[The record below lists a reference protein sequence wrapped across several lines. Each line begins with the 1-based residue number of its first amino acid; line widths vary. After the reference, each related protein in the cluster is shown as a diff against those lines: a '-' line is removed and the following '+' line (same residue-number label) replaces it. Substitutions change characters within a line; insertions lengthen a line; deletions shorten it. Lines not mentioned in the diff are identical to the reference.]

1 MPEVVS
7 NTTPLL
13 TLMGIGALELLQQL
27 YGEVGIPQGV
37 WEEIQQGKDKS
48 IYQDVSQLDWVQI
61 QAVSNREALA
71 YLHAELDKGEAET
84 LVLAREI
91 EARLVLIDEKAAR
104 RVADQLGLTYTGS
117 LGVLL
122 RAKAQGLIP
131 AVKPLIDQMRSNGI
145 WISDTLYTHILQQAN
160 EA

>member
-7 NTTPLL
+7 NTTPIL
-13 TLMGIGALELLQQL
+13 TLMGIGVLDLLQQL
-27 YGEVGIPQGV
+27 YGEVCIPKGV

-48 IYQDVSQLDWVQI
+48 IYQDVSQLDWVQV
-61 QAVSNREALA
+61 QAVSNQEALA
-71 YLHAELDKGEAET
+71 YLYTELDKGEAET

-122 RAKAQGLIP
+122 RAKARELIP
-131 AVKPLIDQMRSNGI
+131 EVKPLIDQMRSNGI
-145 WISDTLYTHILQQAN
+145 WISDTLYHHILQQAN
-160 EA
+160 EV